1 MPLRVLSPF
10 SMPQFKK
17 LQNVGLPFRRQV
29 SESREQ
35 SYFGGIFVTVNE
47 SYRTREQ
54 FIDWNVQTIGQSF
67 EPVSRWPKLWIILNT
82 VDVRARYGFPETE
95 ASPGDIRAGQVLL
108 CADATNEISESLF
121 HGYSL
126 SSIAA
131 ISLASAARKRVKIL
145 ISKSIFASETR
156 RARLVPRKN
165 SS

>member
-1 MPLRVLSPF
+1 
-10 SMPQFKK
+10 MPQFNNP
-17 LQNVGLPFRRQV
+17 QNVGSPFRRQV

-35 SYFGGIFVTVNE
+35 SHFCGIFVASYK
-47 SYRTREQ
+47 SYRAGEQ
-54 FIDWNVQTIGQSF
+54 FIRWNAKTIGQSF
-67 EPVSRWPKLWIILNT
+67 ESVCRWPELWIILNP